1 MKSSKELPMI
11 LDLISQKFGLLLKNK
26 TEIIQ
31 IKNNEVL
38 VAINQKN
45 LDLAKQ
51 KMGTV
56 LKFEKNIEA
65 INILNPILER
75 LQKNCD
81 SMLTKKECP
90 ISLRP
95 PLDSVLYASTRLQL
109 EDLKQLKE
117 IITKMY
123 GGDYVKVA
131 INNEDKIVNQDLIS
145 KLNEANISEETI
157 KGRLAEAIKELK
169 SKIKASSLKKEEKDM
184 FGDTVD
190 NTIQIKPQS
199 DGTFPIPISCLKDD
213 KYDPFGGDTIK
224 TITNEETI
232 KAGDNILDILSG
244 KTTETMPLSV
254 ANPDNKK
261 NPYEETLDDLFGPT
275 IEPVASGRTSGL
287 KISLKLAQGNSSM
300 DPFDINNKDKIK
312 DAFDVNTIMDEKTI
326 P

>member
-51 KMGTV
+51 KMRIV

-145 KLNEANISEETI
+145 KLNEANITEETI
-157 KGRLAEAIKELK
+157 KGR
-169 SKIKASSLKKEEKDM
+169 
-184 FGDTVD
+184 
-190 NTIQIKPQS
+190 
-199 DGTFPIPISCLKDD
+199 
-213 KYDPFGGDTIK
+213 
-224 TITNEETI
+224 
-232 KAGDNILDILSG
+232 
-244 KTTETMPLSV
+244 
-254 ANPDNKK
+254 
-261 NPYEETLDDLFGPT
+261 
-275 IEPVASGRTSGL
+275 
-287 KISLKLAQGNSSM
+287 
-300 DPFDINNKDKIK
+300 
-312 DAFDVNTIMDEKTI
+312 
-326 P
+326 

>member
-26 TEIIQ
+26 AEIIQ

-95 PLDSVLYASTRLQL
+95 PLDSVLYASTRLQ
-109 EDLKQLKE
+109 
-117 IITKMY
+117 
-123 GGDYVKVA
+123 
-131 INNEDKIVNQDLIS
+131 
-145 KLNEANISEETI
+145 
-157 KGRLAEAIKELK
+157 
-169 SKIKASSLKKEEKDM
+169 
-184 FGDTVD
+184 
-190 NTIQIKPQS
+190 
-199 DGTFPIPISCLKDD
+199 
-213 KYDPFGGDTIK
+213 
-224 TITNEETI
+224 
-232 KAGDNILDILSG
+232 
-244 KTTETMPLSV
+244 
-254 ANPDNKK
+254 
-261 NPYEETLDDLFGPT
+261 
-275 IEPVASGRTSGL
+275 
-287 KISLKLAQGNSSM
+287 
-300 DPFDINNKDKIK
+300 
-312 DAFDVNTIMDEKTI
+312 
-326 P
+326 

>member
-11 LDLISQKFGLLLKNK
+11 LDLILQKFSLLMKNK
-26 TEIIQ
+26 AEIIQ

-109 EDLKQLKE
+109 EDLKQLRE
-117 IITKMY
+117 IIIQMY
-123 GGDYVKVA
+123 GKDYVSKA
-131 INNEDKIVNQDLIS
+131 FINEDQIVNQDLIS
-145 KLNEANISEETI
+145 KLNEANITEATI
-157 KGRLAEAIKELK
+157 KERLVKVIQEIK
-169 SKIKASSLKKEEKDM
+169 SKKNNTSSNKKEDKDI

-190 NTIQIKPQS
+190 NTIKYVENPIVASLNKPPLYVN
-199 DGTFPIPISCLKDD
+199 FA
-213 KYDPFGGDTIK
+213 YPFGGDTMQTSSSEDIFGGN
-224 TITNEETI
+224 TI
-232 KAGDNILDILSG
+232 
-244 KTTETMPLSV
+244 ETMHSSV

-261 NPYEETLDDLFGPT
+261 NPFEETLDDLFGPT
-275 IEPVASGRTSGL
+275 IETETSGGNVGL
-287 KISLKLAQGNSSM
+287 NLSLKLGQGNNI
-300 DPFDINNKDKIK
+300 DPFDQKNKDKIK
-312 DAFDVNTIMDEKTI
+312 DAFDVKTITMDETL
-326 P
+326 